1 MGSFTEAAHCRHPC
15 GQEFR
20 RTTDERVFGLFWGDG
35 LVILG
40 GQHATQVEIEFLK
53 KQVAQE
59 PAVSVLRNGK
69 AKRPGSTES
78 ECKDRKSVVEGKHES
93 VRDELGCRGDIK
105 QNTTTIELKSV

>member
-1 MGSFTEAAHCRHPC
+1 MPRGRAMGSFTEAAHCRHPC

-20 RTTDERVFGLFWGDG
+20 RTTDERVFGLFWGDV

-59 PAVSVLRNGK
+59 PAVSVLRKGK
-69 AKRPGSTES
+69 AKWPGSTAR
-78 ECKDRKSVVEGKHES
+78 ECNRERNLHA
-93 VRDELGCRGDIK
+93 
-105 QNTTTIELKSV
+105 TTTNPP

>member
-40 GQHATQVEIEFLK
+40 GQPATQVEIAFLQ
-53 KQVAQE
+53 KQVAQD
-59 PAVSVLRNGK
+59 PAVSVLRKGN
-69 AKRPGSTES
+69 AKRPGSTARES
-78 ECKDRKSVVEGKHES
+78 NRDRN
-93 VRDELGCRGDIK
+93 LPALTPTPQCPYPPP
-105 QNTTTIELKSV
+105 Q